1 MSDSLKAKF
10 EERIPNVKPLVSV
23 LVKNP
28 VLVTQVARCN
38 PFFQRLCLR
47 RSSIFVSTTNIQ
59 CAPISGAWSTTVSGI
74 PQHRVGRLRLYLR
87 MA

>member
-28 VLVTQVARCN
+28 VLVTQLARCN
-38 PFFQRLCLR
+38 PFFQRLCLC
-47 RSSIFVSTTNIQ
+47 RSSILVRTTDI
-59 CAPISGAWSTTVSGI
+59 
-74 PQHRVGRLRLYLR
+74 
-87 MA
+87 